1 MVHASTQQRT
11 LYVDR
16 TIARFFK
23 RNISRKSENQLIYFI
38 PIRPTWTEPNKRTLS
53 TLLNTNYRN
62 YDCKTRHMFLWCGCI
77 AHVFAPKDWF
87 TQAIVAHFP
96 NIIIGIVETKWNF
109 SYADDVNVN
118 ILASVQ
124 KMTVTFFCSFSWNES
139 RYGHVL
145 KNNIFPVHSEKCL
158 RPQKI
163 ELWALWSTTYR
174 MLAVSTTV
182 ALFSAI
188 KSLSLYLKLV
198 LFLNN
203 TNPYT
208 HNLLSNNGNPE
219 Q

>member
-1 MVHASTQQRT
+1 MARELRSMPARNKES

-23 RNISRKSENQLIYFI
+23 RNISKKSENQLIYFI
-38 PIRPTWTEPNKRTLS
+38 PIRPTRSEPNKRTLS

-77 AHVFAPKDWF
+77 AHVFASKDWF

-124 KMTVTFFCSFSWNES
+124 KMTLGFFHLLEASLGM
-139 RYGHVL
+139 GHVL
-145 KNNIFPVHSEKCL
+145 KNNIFPVHSKKCL

-163 ELWALWSTTYR
+163 EL
-174 MLAVSTTV
+174 
-182 ALFSAI
+182 
-188 KSLSLYLKLV
+188 
-198 LFLNN
+198 
-203 TNPYT
+203 
-208 HNLLSNNGNPE
+208 
-219 Q
+219 